1 MYVFHYYGS
10 ESGHNTYKQYSLKVA
25 YCADFPVFISEW
37 GTSPA
42 SGKGIINEANNND
55 WMSIVERGG
64 FSWANWSL
72 SNTSESS
79 AALTTTNVAGPTT
92 QSGTIVKRW
101 IKDLNAGRS
110 TSGVNPGAVDM
121 GCP

>member
-10 ESGHNTYKQYSLKVA
+10 ESGHNTYKQHSIKAA
-25 YCADFPVFISEW
+25 YCANFPVFISEW
-37 GTSPA
+37 GMSPA
-42 SGKGIINEANNND
+42 NGRGAIDEANNND
-55 WMSIVERGG
+55 WMSIVERSG

-72 SNTSESS
+72 SNAGESS